1 MYSGWQSEASLPR
14 KVDAHQTD
22 RLLFVTAVLV
32 CTPRRMSPLLGVDSP
47 CMGEK
52 MVAEERT
59 RGVIFLYLPLCYYVA
74 LTVWSN
80 HDAHIYCK

>member
-1 MYSGWQSEASLPR
+1 MNSGWQSEASLSP

-32 CTPRRMSPLLGVDSP
+32 CTLRRMSPLLGVDSLGV
-47 CMGEK
+47 GEK
-52 MVAEERT
+52 MVTGERA